1 MGGSSAKSLIGS
13 NLASKIAVLIG
24 SVALARIL
32 FPEDYG
38 YLVIANLF
46 DGVFNLFS
54 ISGFETYYIQQRNI
68 SDQEDN
74 RVLGICFWLRV
85 RQSLVLFVVQLLLGI
100 GLLFWDQEIVGYML
114 MILSI
119 NHLLHIPSKPSEAK
133 LSKLLEFKPIAK
145 ANFVR
150 DIVGVVVKVGCA
162 LLGFGPLSFV
172 IGQVVRVIPRTLM
185 LIRALPSKVSLV
197 RNSPEQKKVE
207 GFARM
212 VFLNTAGAYMT
223 TQADAAIV
231 ASFYPKD
238 LLGFYHFS
246 KRQASLPFQM
256 ILNPIGSMILSYV
269 NKFKNEPSKLYAKFE
284 ATGFLI
290 IAFVLPFMV
299 YVLIDIHDVVDFVF
313 GKKWADSAV
322 MVQLFLLYY
331 IFQFI
336 TYPSGYLP
344 TALGKPSIKAKV
356 SFISFGVL
364 ALVLLTLAVNG
375 AELIYYA
382 FAFVIFY
389 SIKDIIIGVIG
400 FKILSGEKSFWLF
413 ILERIKICS
422 LLILPIVYTLLLK
435 ETELWLIWRIL
446 IFTVAY
452 FITLG
457 ALLKVKLGP
466 LFFNSLDELSLARVK
481 KVFRFLN

>member
-13 NLASKIAVLIG
+13 NLASKVAVLIG

-54 ISGFETYYIQQRNI
+54 ISGFETFYIQQRNL
-68 SDQEDN
+68 SEQEDN
-74 RVLGICFWLRV
+74 RILGICYWLRI
-85 RQSLVLFVVQLLLGI
+85 RQSLVLFIVQLVLGV
-100 GLLFWDQEIVGYML
+100 GLILWSQDIVGCML
-114 MILSI
+114 IILSI
-119 NHLLHIPSKPSEAK
+119 NHLLNVPSKPVEAK
-133 LSKLLEFKPIAK
+133 LSKMLDFKPIAK

-150 DIVGVVVKVGCA
+150 DLSGVFIKVGFA

-172 IGQVVRVIPRTLM
+172 IGQVVSLLPRTIMLM
-185 LIRALPSKVSLV
+185 KALPLKVQIL
-197 RNSPEQKKVE
+197 RKSPEQKEVE
-207 GFARM
+207 RFARM

-223 TQADAAIV
+223 VQADAAIV

-256 ILNPIGSMILSYV
+256 ILTPIGSMILSYV

-290 IAFVLPFMV
+290 IAFVLPFMI
-299 YVLIDIHDVVDFVF
+299 YVIIDIHDIVDFVF
-313 GKKWADSAV
+313 GKKWAESAD

-356 SFISFGVL
+356 SFISFGVQ
-364 ALVLLTLAVNG
+364 AIVLLILAVNG
-375 AELIYYA
+375 AELLYYA
-382 FAFVIFY
+382 LVFVIFY
-389 SIKDIIIGVIG
+389 SIKDMIVGVIG

-422 LLILPIVYTLLLK
+422 LLILPIGYMLLLK
-435 ETELWLIWRIL
+435 ETELWLIWRLL
-446 IFTVAY
+446 IFTAAY
-452 FITLG
+452 FITLV

-466 LFFNSLDELSLARVK
+466 LFFNSLDELSLAKVK
-481 KVFRFLN
+481 RVFRFLN